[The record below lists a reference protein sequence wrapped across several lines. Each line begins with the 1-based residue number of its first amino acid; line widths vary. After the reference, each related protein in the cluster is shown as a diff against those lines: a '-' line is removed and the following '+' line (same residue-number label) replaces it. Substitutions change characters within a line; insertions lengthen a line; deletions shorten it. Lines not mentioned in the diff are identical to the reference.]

1 MIDLFP
7 WILIAVSIV
16 LSVLSVL
23 SFFSIPFVGF
33 PVWSLALLL
42 LGIGIGLLCSRKIS
56 FKIIAKDK
64 ASR

>member
-16 LSVLSVL
+16 LLVL
-23 SFFSIPFVGF
+23 SFFSLPFVGF
-33 PVWSLALLL
+33 PVWSLTLLL

-56 FKIIAKDK
+56 FKIIIAKDK
-64 ASR
+64 PSR

>member
-16 LSVLSVL
+16 LLVL
-23 SFFSIPFVGF
+23 SFFSLPFVGF

-42 LGIGIGLLCSRKIS
+42 FDIGIGLLYSRKIS

>member
-16 LSVLSVL
+16 LLVLSL
-23 SFFSIPFVGF
+23 FSLPFVGF
-33 PVWSLALLL
+33 PVWSLTLLL
-42 LGIGIGLLCSRKIS
+42 RGIGIGLLCSRKIS

>member
-16 LSVLSVL
+16 LLVL
-23 SFFSIPFVGF
+23 SFFSLPFVGF
-33 PVWSLALLL
+33 PGWSLALLL
-42 LGIGIGLLCSRKIS
+42 LGIGIGLLRSRKIS